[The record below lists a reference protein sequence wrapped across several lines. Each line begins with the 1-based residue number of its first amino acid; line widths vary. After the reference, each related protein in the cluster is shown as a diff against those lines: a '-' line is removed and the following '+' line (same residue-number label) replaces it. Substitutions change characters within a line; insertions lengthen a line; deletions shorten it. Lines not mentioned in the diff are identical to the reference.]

1 MKLQAQNW
9 DMTSLGLIS
18 VRRTVSCVI
27 SSCNG
32 EKNAVRGSTTISGG
46 FSVLSVDG
54 KLRKIKRKI
63 VGNVLIVLVV
73 LKQR

>member
-1 MKLQAQNW
+1 M
-9 DMTSLGLIS
+9 
-18 VRRTVSCVI
+18 RRTVSCVI
-27 SSCNG
+27 SSCNA

-54 KLRKIKRKI
+54 KLRKI
-63 VGNVLIVLVV
+63 VGTVWGTDVLIVLVV